1 MTTAALPRPIALQLY
16 TFRGLEMSF
25 PDMLALVAKI
35 GFAGVEPA
43 RPYVLPATEVR
54 RILDDL
60 GLQVCSAHIALP
72 DDEVGKAELEAI
84 GSLGA
89 PAIFPS
95 LNEDWFSSAD
105 AVARAADRFA
115 AAAPVASAAGV
126 QLGYHNHWWEFS
138 QRVNGRH
145 AYDVFLDELRSRGV
159 PVLLEVD
166 VYWALVGGVDP
177 ARLVGSLGAAVE
189 YLHVKD
195 GPGTP
200 ADPRTVLMT
209 PVGAGDVDVP
219 AVLGANGSV
228 KWHVVEL
235 DRCAT
240 DMVEAVRDSYNYLV
254 DEHLSTGRSGAQGR
268 P

>member
-1 MTTAALPRPIALQLY
+1 MSTTAVPRPIALQLY
-16 TFRGLEMSF
+16 TFRDLELSF
-25 PDMLALVAKI
+25 PEVLALTAKI

-43 RPYVLPATEVR
+43 GLHGMPATEVK

-60 GLQVCSAHIALP
+60 GLQVCSAHIPLP
-72 DDEVGKAELEAI
+72 DDDAGKAALEAI
-84 GSLGA
+84 GPLGA

-95 LNEDWFSSAD
+95 LHEEWFTSAD
-105 AVARAADRFA
+105 AVARAADRYSA
-115 AAAPVASAAGV
+115 AASLASGAGI

-138 QRVNGRH
+138 QRVNGRY
-145 AYDVFLDELRSRGV
+145 AYDVFLEEVRARGV

-166 VYWALVGGVDP
+166 IYWALVGGVDP
-177 ARLVGSLGAAVE
+177 AQLVGFLGDAVQ

-200 ADPRTVLMT
+200 PDPRTVLMT
-209 PVGAGDVDVP
+209 AVGTGSVDIP
-219 AVLGANGSV
+219 AVLEANSAV

-240 DMVEAVRDSYNYLV
+240 DMAQAVQDSYNYLV
-254 DEHLSTGRSGAQGR
+254 DGHMSTGRSGV
-268 P
+268 